1 MLAEPENKSSGI
13 KEIKYLAKFLLIVSI
28 FFIIFAPLVVTLIL
42 INSPMT
48 ASLIFDV
55 NLVLFGSITYAVIIS
70 TSLLYQ
76 IWKKKA
82 ADAKRGGD
90 LEC

>member
-1 MLAEPENKSSGI
+1 MQR
-13 KEIKYLAKFLLIVSI
+13 EIAKILLIASLSL
-28 FFIIFAPLVVTLIL
+28 IIFAPLFASLIL

>member
-1 MLAEPENKSSGI
+1 MQR
-13 KEIKYLAKFLLIVSI
+13 EIAKILLIASLS
-28 FFIIFAPLVVTLIL
+28 FIIFAPLFASLIL

-48 ASLIFDV
+48 GSLIFDV

-70 TSLLYQ
+70 MSLLYQ

-82 ADAKRGGD
+82 AHAKCGGD
-90 LEC
+90 

>member
-1 MLAEPENKSSGI
+1 MQR
-13 KEIKYLAKFLLIVSI
+13 EIAKILLIASLS
-28 FFIIFAPLVVTLIL
+28 FIIFSPLFASLIL

-48 ASLIFDV
+48 GSLIFDV

>member
-1 MLAEPENKSSGI
+1 MQR
-13 KEIKYLAKFLLIVSI
+13 EIAKILLIASLSL
-28 FFIIFAPLVVTLIL
+28 IIFSPLFASLTL
-42 INSPMT
+42 INSPMRG
-48 ASLIFDV
+48 SLIFDV

-76 IWKKKA
+76 IWKEKA
-82 ADAKRGGD
+82 AHAKCGGD